1 MMKNILE
8 WVKDILIAVVIAG
21 VFFCFSSRLS
31 YSALHGTDFQPG
43 DYVITSRQA
52 YTLFGEPE
60 RGDIIVF
67 KSQLLDEEGN
77 EKNLIKRII
86 ALPGDTIE
94 IKAGYTY
101 VNGEKST
108 NRTLPSRAF
117 RAKWMRLRFRKDNS
131 SLWATT
137 AASAKTAVRPR
148 VGTVSEDSLVGK
160 VVLRLYRSAK
170 SRNSKQNGRLRS
182 WRNFF

>member
-21 VFFCFSSRLS
+21 VILLFLKPIIIQQHSMEPN
-31 YSALHGTDFQPG
+31 FQPG

-86 ALPGDTIE
+86 ALPG
-94 IKAGYTY
+94 YTY
-101 VNGEKST
+101 VNGEKIDEPYVAEQGISGEMDAIT
-108 NRTLPSRAF
+108 IPEGQFFVMGDNRGVSEDSR
-117 RAKWMRLRFRKDNS
+117 
-131 SLWATT
+131 
-137 AASAKTAVRPR
+137 SAR

-160 VVLRLYRSAK
+160 VVLRLYPF
-170 SRNSKQNGRLRS
+170 SKIEK
-182 WRNFF
+182 F